1 MRSMTGFGQASGEND
16 RFRVTV
22 TLRGVNHRFLDLSLR
37 LRDEYRAAEA
47 DLREVLIGQLERGRV
62 EVTADIEPLVS
73 RPVELQV
80 DRELAL
86 AVRQATDSLAAQGL
100 IEPELTLSDL
110 MSLPEVVRLRV
121 RPLEWR
127 DVDQELLLTI
137 AGRAL
142 VQLVE
147 ARATEGQDLVAVLD
161 QRLQALAGLTAELAQ
176 RAAKSPTE
184 AAAALRKRI
193 GELLEGES
201 VDENRLAQEIA
212 LLVDKSDVSEE
223 LDRLR
228 SHLKHFSSL
237 FQRQG
242 AVGKRL
248 EFLTQEVLR
257 ELNTVGSKC
266 RDSEMTRR
274 VLEGKALCE
283 QVREQVQNVE

>member
-1 MRSMTGFGQASGEND
+1 MRSMTGFGQAGGEND

-47 DLREVLIGQLERGRV
+47 DLREVLTGQLERGRV
-62 EVTADIEPLVS
+62 EVTVDIEPLVS
-73 RPVELQV
+73 RPVKLQV
-80 DRELAL
+80 DHELAL
-86 AVRQATDSLAAQGL
+86 AVRQATDSLAAEGL
-100 IEPELTLSDL
+100 IGAELSLGDL
-110 MSLPEVVRLRV
+110 MRLPEVVRLRV

-127 DVDQELLLTI
+127 DADQELLLTI

-147 ARATEGQDLVAVLD
+147 ARATEGQDLGSVLD
-161 QRLQALAGLTAELAQ
+161 QRLQALTGLTAELAQ
-176 RAAKSPTE
+176 RAAKSPIE

-193 GELLEGES
+193 DELLAGEA

-237 FQRQG
+237 LQRPG